1 MDTMKKTFNINNIEN
16 LVADQENVMGLLDL
30 LSDVLTKIKRPVA
43 EYDYDHISDIPHD
56 AILGTV
62 LELLRND
69 YALSSILRFLQDMN
83 VKTSKTIS
91 NEVECYYHDARN
103 Q

>member
-1 MDTMKKTFNINNIEN
+1 MKKTFNINNIEN

-56 AILGTV
+56 A
-62 LELLRND
+62 
-69 YALSSILRFLQDMN
+69 
-83 VKTSKTIS
+83 
-91 NEVECYYHDARN
+91 RN